1 MTTEAGLS
9 RLIARNLPRQIMAVI
24 AGGGGEARLV
34 GGVVRDVLNGS
45 DPEAA
50 TDFDMAVNLPP
61 DQCKALLETAGFHV
75 IPTGID
81 HGTIT
86 VVDHKQGGVRAE
98 VTSLRADIR
107 TDGRHAE
114 VVFGTDWLEDARRRD
129 FTINTMY
136 LAATGEVFDPFDGRA
151 DLAGRKVRF
160 VGDAETR
167 ITEDYLRMLRFFRF
181 HARFGSAAPDP
192 NAMAAIRRN
201 AEGLGRISGERIAQE
216 MRGILTASC
225 PGTIAALVSTGLDRM
240 IAEGGFNTDGFDR
253 LLPYMPKLS
262 PMHCLGFLLRGQDH
276 EATAERLRLSRKENM
291 LLRLATNPP
300 PPAPLADENW
310 AAVAYDLTRDGGITP
325 PLLAGLY
332 AVAAAAADDVDAA
345 VFDRLY
351 CWQRPQFPVN
361 GDDLIA
367 RGVTQGRELGRMLQ
381 QLERHWIASDFC
393 AGRDALM
400 KMLDADEMNG

>member
-9 RLIARNLPRQIMAVI
+9 QLIARNLPRQIMAVI
-24 AGGGGEARLV
+24 ADGGGEARLV
-34 GGVVRDVLNGS
+34 GGVVRDVLSGS

-61 DQCKALLETAGFHV
+61 DRCKVLLETAGFRV
-75 IPTGID
+75 IPTGIE

-86 VVDHKQGGVRAE
+86 VVDHKNGSIRAE

-136 LAATGEVFDPFDGRA
+136 LSATGEVFDPFDGRA
-151 DLAGRKVRF
+151 DLAAGRVRF
-160 VGDAETR
+160 VGEAETR

-181 HARFGSAAPDP
+181 HARFGGAEPDTD
-192 NAMAAIRRN
+192 AMAAIRLH

-216 MRGILTASC
+216 MRGILIASR
-225 PGTIAALVSTGLDRM
+225 PGVIAQLVSTGLDRM
-240 IAEGGFNTDGFDR
+240 IAADGFNAAGFDR
-253 LLPYMPKLS
+253 LAPFMPRLT

-276 EATAERLRLSRKENM
+276 AATAARLRLSRKENT
-291 LLRLATNPP
+291 LLRLATTPP

-310 AAVAYDLTRDGGITP
+310 AAAAYDLTRDGGITP

-332 AVAAAAADDVDAA
+332 AVAAAADGDVDAA
-345 VFDRLY
+345 VFDRL
-351 CWQRPQFPVN
+351 CHWQRPDFPVS
-361 GDDLIA
+361 GDDLTA
-367 RGVTQGRELGRMLQ
+367 RGVAPGRELGRMLQ
-381 QLERHWIASDFC
+381 MLERHWIATGFS
-393 AGRDALM
+393 AGRDELM
-400 KMLDADEMNG
+400 KMLDADEMNR

>member
-1 MTTEAGLS
+1 MTTETGLS

-24 AGGGGEARLV
+24 ADGGGEARLV

-61 DQCKALLETAGFHV
+61 DQCKTLLETAGFHV

-216 MRGILTASC
+216 MRGILTASY

-310 AAVAYDLTRDGGITP
+310 AAAAYDLTRDGGITP

-332 AVAAAAADDVDAA
+332 AVAAAAADNVDVA

-361 GDDLIA
+361 GDDLMA